1 MARMALRLHV
11 PFWRLPF
18 LFWKGR
24 QEMIKHIDMVQPF
37 DGMKEVVRQ
46 LHSDGHKLFV
56 VSSDSVQNIQ
66 TFMENND
73 MNTNF
78 VKISSGGFGL
88 FGKARVLRKTLE
100 QNHLKTDETFY
111 IGDEVRDIRAARG
124 ANIRA
129 VAVSWGYSNLKEL
142 TKHNPAA
149 LVTNPSQILNA
160 VEGNHV

>member
-24 QEMIKHIDMVQPF
+24 REMIKHIDMVQPF
-37 DGMKEVVRQ
+37 DDMKEVVQ
-46 LHSDGHKLFV
+46 KLHSDGNKLFV

-66 TFMENND
+66 TFMGNNN

-78 VKISSGGFGL
+78 VRISSGGFGL
-88 FGKARVLRKTLE
+88 FGKARVLRKTLA
-100 QNHLKTDETFY
+100 QNRLKTDETFY
-111 IGDEVRDIRAARG
+111 IGDEVRDIRAARAAG
-124 ANIRA
+124 IRA
-129 VAVSWGYSNLKEL
+129 IAVSWGYSNVAEL

-149 LVTNPSQILNA
+149 LVTNPSQILNV
-160 VEGNHV
+160 VETDHV